1 MRLKTRNRIFAA
13 SVLASSVLA
22 GCGGGSDSP
31 VTPAAA
37 VSVPVPV
44 STATA
49 EGVYVGD
56 LTGSRSNEFQLLVL
70 ENGQFWTIYGTS
82 TPTTVSVAGFIQ
94 GSGTSNFSNGKFT
107 SSNAKDFGINPALAS
122 TVSATYDATAKT
134 IAGTVT
140 ATTGTVS
147 FSGGPISGS
156 LYNYNTAA
164 SLATIAGA
172 WSTTT
177 LTGEAVALNISSS
190 GAFTATSGLGCN
202 FSGTVTPRS
211 SGKNVFDVA
220 LTFGAA
226 PCVLPNQ
233 FGSGIALSYPLGNG
247 KTQLVVAATDGP
259 RNNGA
264 VVFGTRTT
272 PVVTLPTTTTP
283 VVTLPT
289 TTTPTSSKTC
299 YTGPLGGTYTLTAS
313 GGKNYS
319 GC

>member
-1 MRLKTRNRIFAA
+1 MKLKIRNRIFAA
-13 SVLASSVLA
+13 SVLASTVLA

-56 LTGSRSNEFQLLVL
+56 LTGSRSNEFELLVL
-70 ENGQFWTIYGTS
+70 ENGEFWTIYGTS
-82 TPTTVSVAGFIQ
+82 SPTTVSVAGFIQ
-94 GSGTSNFSNGKFT
+94 GSGTSNNGKFT
-107 SSNAKDFGINPALAS
+107 SSNAKDFGINPALAG

-156 LYNYNTAA
+156 LYNYNTPA

-211 SGKNVFDVA
+211 SGKNVFNVG

-226 PCVLPNQ
+226 PCALPNQ
-233 FGSGIALSYPLGNG
+233 SESGIALSYPLGNG

-264 VVFGTRTT
+264 VVFGARTT
-272 PVVTLPTTTTP
+272 PVVTPPTTTTP
-283 VVTLPT
+283 VVTPPT
-289 TTTPTSSKTC
+289 TTTTTSSKTC
-299 YTGPLGGTYTLTAS
+299 YTGPRGGTYTLTAS
-313 GGKNYS
+313 GGKNYG